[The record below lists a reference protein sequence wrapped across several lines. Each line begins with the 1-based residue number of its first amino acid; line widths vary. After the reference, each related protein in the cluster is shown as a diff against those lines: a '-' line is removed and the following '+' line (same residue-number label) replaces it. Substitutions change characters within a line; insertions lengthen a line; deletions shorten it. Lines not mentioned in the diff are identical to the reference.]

1 MTPVNVTSSD
11 AKPAGTFKQLASA
24 TYDGLLVTA
33 VLMLITAL
41 LQIYTHGE
49 ALTFRSIGAA
59 EYVYRAALV
68 VSIAYYF
75 GSCWTRRGQT
85 LGMKAWHLTLIS
97 ASGGKLKWRQS
108 AIRLLIAT
116 PMYLCAISGV
126 LLLMAKRITG
136 WPTLVFL
143 MPLLISFG
151 FNTLT
156 KSGTLHDR
164 WSGTRMTA
172 TTKLKP
178 SPNVQP

>member
-108 AIRLLIAT
+108 AI
-116 PMYLCAISGV
+116 